1 MTKVF
6 FHSQYPPRSVS
17 ETHILFLSLS
27 GRSNGCFAAEGVL
40 FKKNAKQPEMDQTTQ
55 GVSAAPTVFT
65 YCAEKQ
71 VRTIYHN
78 NTALFVAQ
86 DVCDVLEFKA
96 RAEVP
101 LRNLDEDEKLMR
113 TVHAAGQ
120 KRQMWTVNESG
131 LYHLIFISRKPEAK
145 KFRKW
150 VTSEVLPALHRTG
163 TYTMPNV
170 AAPKHDTDTN
180 VGIMNQ
186 LASQLDLIQ
195 SLSVNFWDYT
205 RTCEARFE
213 ALEKTGEPKVH
224 LYTIKGWAKAQ
235 GIKSI
240 DAQTLLKIDM
250 MAKHYSEGRYMV
262 SKVQDLNA
270 YEPKPLGAAFDA
282 ILGRV

>member
-1 MTKVF
+1 
-6 FHSQYPPRSVS
+6 
-17 ETHILFLSLS
+17 
-27 GRSNGCFAAEGVL
+27 
-40 FKKNAKQPEMDQTTQ
+40 MDQTTQ

-78 NTALFVAQ
+78 NTAWFVAQ
-86 DVCDVLEFKA
+86 DVCDVLTIENNRDAMSK
-96 RAEVP
+96 
-101 LRNLDEDEKLMR
+101 LDEDEKLMSAL
-113 TVHAAGQ
+113 TTSGQ

-163 TYTMPNV
+163 TYSM
-170 AAPKHDTDTN
+170 PKHDTDNN

>member
-1 MTKVF
+1 MQNNQK
-6 FHSQYPPRSVS
+6 
-17 ETHILFLSLS
+17 
-27 GRSNGCFAAEGVL
+27 
-40 FKKNAKQPEMDQTTQ
+40 MDQTTQ

-71 VRTIYHN
+71 VRTIYVN
-78 NTALFVAQ
+78 NTAWFVAQ

-101 LRNLDEDEKLMR
+101 LRSLDEDEKLMR
-113 TVHAAGQ
+113 TVHASGQ

-163 TYTMPNV
+163 TYSMS
-170 AAPKHDTDTN
+170 KHDNDTN

-186 LASQLDLIQ
+186 LASQLDLIH
-195 SLSVNFWDYT
+195 SLSTNFWDYT
-205 RTCEARFE
+205 RECEARFE
-213 ALEKTGEPKVH
+213 ALEKKGEPKVH
-224 LYTIKGWAKAQ
+224 LYTIKGWAKSQ
-235 GIKSI
+235 GIKSM
-240 DAQTLLKIDM
+240 DPQTLLKIDM

-262 SKVQDLNA
+262 SKVQNLNA
-270 YEPKPLGAAFDA
+270 YEPKPLTAAFDA